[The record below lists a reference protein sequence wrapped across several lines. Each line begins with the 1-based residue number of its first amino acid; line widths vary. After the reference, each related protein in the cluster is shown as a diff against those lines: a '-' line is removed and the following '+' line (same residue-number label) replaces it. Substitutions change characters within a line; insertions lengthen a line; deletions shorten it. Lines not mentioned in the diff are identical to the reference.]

1 MQKLLETN
9 IGLLMALVLITVSF
23 GGMVEIF
30 PMAFE
35 KTRTQ
40 PIATLKPYTP
50 LELEGRDIYIR
61 EGCTVC
67 HTQMVRTLSSE
78 TLRYGHYSVA
88 GEDVYE
94 HPFVWGSKRTGPDL
108 ARIGGRYS
116 DEWHRAHLADPRSV
130 VPVSNMPSYPWLFDN
145 VLDGEM
151 TADKLTAL
159 RTLGVP
165 YTDEDI
171 DGAKAAVEG
180 RTEAEALIAYLQSLG
195 KDMEALAAR
204 NAAANTGGAQ

>member
-1 MQKLLETN
+1 
-9 IGLLMALVLITVSF
+9 
-23 GGMVEIF
+23 MVEIF
-30 PMAFE
+30 PMVFE
-35 KTRTQ
+35 QTKTQ
-40 PIATLKPYTP
+40 PIATLKPYTA

-67 HTQMVRTLSSE
+67 HTQMVRTLASE

-145 VLDGEM
+145 LLDGAD
-151 TADKLTAL
+151 TADKLAAL

-165 YTDEDI
+165 YSQDDI
-171 DGAKAAVEG
+171 DGARAAVEG
-180 RTEAEALIAYLQSLG
+180 RIEAEALISYLQSLG
-195 KDMEALAAR
+195 RDMEQLAA
-204 NAAANTGGAQ
+204 NSPGGGQ